1 MTFFSFLSMIKET
14 KDMGSEIP
22 DIFVEV
28 LVMKLCKSW
37 RCLVGIIALAGIVA
51 AAVTTVFIFLDK
63 KKKDEEELEHY
74 LDCSIQ

>member
-1 MTFFSFLSMIKET
+1 
-14 KDMGSEIP
+14 
-22 DIFVEV
+22 
-28 LVMKLCKSW
+28 MKLCKSW

-51 AAVTTVFIFLDK
+51 AAVTTAFIFLDK